1 MSANS
6 KTSEPQPLNAIL
18 RIKCSCGKWNN
29 IKVEKIMFQLDNEEP
44 KMQVLVPAYLPIKT
58 QVCKKCKKEIANPK
72 EVIRIIKS

>member
-6 KTSEPQPLNAIL
+6 ALSSQPSIVTI

-29 IKVEKIMFQLDNEEP
+29 IRAKKIMLQLDNEEP
-44 KMQVLVPAYLPIKT
+44 KIEVFLPAYLPIET

-72 EVIRIIKS
+72 EAIRVVK